1 MNHLKKQIIDAI
13 VNKVDK
19 RFRIIRDWSFKFP
32 QKNSLKPNLK
42 KMIYVD
48 GSVTRSGFVVK
59 YVIIFKFFFDS
70 SLLLWNKKWKNWH
83 CRVLGRRCRKLFR
96 DLFLILVGFVINPPP
111 TRLKFQLHLHQHW
124 ITQEIPSHT
133 HSIDPTHFY
142 FPLTSFDKKKY
153 FDEKKNFFQCSVIAI
168 WAFSNDE
175 ENLKIEP
182 IHFLVFLAK
191 ILRTHLYFWIFI
203 KCVCVCLFFKYC
215 ATTIL
220 ESCKIVCW
228 ICSNLYLSVCCV
240 ISRLTGIW
248 SDEFANCWRFHPDLF
263 ILQSIR
269 NDF

>member
-1 MNHLKKQIIDAI
+1 MTISFPCFLIQLPGTLKLFSQVVNKFFPFFAFFGKHCRVFDHYFKKMNHLKKQIIDAI

-153 FDEKKNFFQCSVIAI
+153 FDEKKTSFNV
-168 WAFSNDE
+168 
-175 ENLKIEP
+175 L
-182 IHFLVFLAK
+182 
-191 ILRTHLYFWIFI
+191 
-203 KCVCVCLFFKYC
+203 
-215 ATTIL
+215 
-220 ESCKIVCW
+220 
-228 ICSNLYLSVCCV
+228 
-240 ISRLTGIW
+240 
-248 SDEFANCWRFHPDLF
+248 
-263 ILQSIR
+263 
-269 NDF
+269 